1 MYRYQKFVD
10 LALENALK
18 SPLKKRFGAVIIHQ
32 NKVVSQGHN
41 IDTFRDMGERSCILR
56 VLQVLDPC

>member
-10 LALENALK
+10 LALQNALK

-41 IDTFRDMGERSCILR
+41 IDTFRDLKERPYILP